1 MHYPPRST
9 NRKERAARARKTA
22 NRVPCKPV
30 PPPLPAPPSWHAIP
44 ATPAPPAVPVNRDKA
59 KPRFDPVTAIGEVI
73 LLIGIFVAAFT
84 LWNLFVTD
92 MQAEKQTAQAVEAF
106 HAPCPDVTSHDERT
120 TPPPENAAVTGGE
133 VFATMHV
140 PAWRYMTI
148 PIKEGTSQ
156 AVLNTG
162 AAGHYLDTAMPGQIG
177 NFSVA
182 AHRRSYGSNFRRVDT
197 LKPGDPIIIETKDAW
212 LIYKVESTR
221 IVTPQ
226 DLSVIKPNP
235 VNPDADPTY
244 RYLTMT
250 TCHPE
255 YGNSERFI
263 VHNIFDH
270 WVPKASGIP
279 KELAKENPCSK

>member
-9 NRKERAARARKTA
+9 NRKERAARARTTA
-22 NRVPCKPV
+22 NRVPCRPA
-30 PPPLPAPPSWHAIP
+30 PPPLPEPPSWHAMP
-44 ATPAPPAVPVNRDKA
+44 ATPATPAVPVNRDKN

-92 MQAEKQTAQAVEAF
+92 IQAEKQTAQAIKAF
-106 HAPCPDVTSHDERT
+106 QAPCPDVTSLDERT
-120 TPPPENAAVTGGE
+120 TPPPEIGAVTAGE

-140 PAWRYMTI
+140 PAWRFMTI
-148 PIKEGTSQ
+148 PVKEGTSQ

-162 AAGHYLDTAMPGQIG
+162 AAGHYLNTAMPGQIG

-182 AHRRSYGSNFRRVDT
+182 AHRRTYGSNFRRVDI
-197 LKPGDPIIIETKDAW
+197 LKPGDPIIIETKTAW

-221 IVTPQ
+221 IVSPKN
-226 DLSVIKPNP
+226 LEVIKPNP
-235 VNPDADPTY
+235 IDDSKPSQA
-244 RYLTMT
+244 YLTMT

-270 WVPKASGIP
+270 WVPKETGIP
-279 KELAKENPCSK
+279 KELAKVNPCSK